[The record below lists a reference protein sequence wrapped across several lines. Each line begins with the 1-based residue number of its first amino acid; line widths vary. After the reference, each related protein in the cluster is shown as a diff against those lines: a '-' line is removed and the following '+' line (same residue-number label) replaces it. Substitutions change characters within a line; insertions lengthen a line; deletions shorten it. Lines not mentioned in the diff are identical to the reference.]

1 MAGLQARLR
10 RRLGGGAL
18 QRTAGAALLLLLFAA
33 ALRPAGATAF
43 ACTRSGAICN
53 ALGDLY
59 ASTNGAGWE
68 LPNVA
73 GVGVPPQA
81 WAASASGIATDY
93 CTFEGVVCDSANNV
107 VSLCVRAAA
116 QQHAR
121 RWACGGE

>member
-1 MAGLQARLR
+1 MAGLQARHR
-10 RRLGGGAL
+10 RRGGASSPY
-18 QRTAGAALLLLLFAA
+18 RTTTGAAALLVT
-33 ALRPAGATAF
+33 ALRKAGATAF
-43 ACTRSGAICN
+43 ACTRSGATCN

-59 ASTNGAGWE
+59 ASASGAGWE

-81 WAASASGIATDY
+81 WAAAASGVATDY

-116 QQHAR
+116 PPHA
-121 RWACGGE
+121 